1 MINTLQGIIDG
12 TSYEEQNEKIDRTIA
27 RTMRVKNFQ
36 GNEELKY
43 DNDFEMNCIVL
54 SKHANKPVKQCT
66 TKEYFALIKYVNKQ
80 SKK

>member
-1 MINTLQGIIDG
+1 
-12 TSYEEQNEKIDRTIA
+12 
-27 RTMRVKNFQ
+27 
-36 GNEELKY
+36 
-43 DNDFEMNCIVL
+43 MNCIVL